1 METAQVETSQ
11 QVIPKS
17 QIDLSSSDDSQGPK
31 SNDQTVATVRW
42 LLQFLAELE
51 GEPFSHRRFQSATLL
66 ANLFAEAEEKYLL
79 CQDEIDLECPDFN
92 ERMSRAIGKLTELF
106 PDSSSEI
113 EALAQPSEEPPTVAE
128 LQSLLLACQTLSELK
143 ALKQKSPSQR
153 QRVNQA
159 YKGLDVEQQL
169 KIDGISATAVP
180 HQVFKYTG
188 PTIQRDGQKLAKGAL
203 VFIDPNANVRHCA
216 GYVPVWLMRGLELG
230 WQKAIS
236 VSREFL
242 TLVEKATTVA
252 VEVVEGEQG
261 TLLDS
266 LG

>member
-1 METAQVETSQ
+1 MTHRGGSPVTREPDPVPPSGDGGINEETFSSTDGETS
-11 QVIPKS
+11 
-17 QIDLSSSDDSQGPK
+17 
-31 SNDQTVATVRW
+31 
-42 LLQFLAELE
+42 
-51 GEPFSHRRFQSATLL
+51 
-66 ANLFAEAEEKYLL
+66 
-79 CQDEIDLECPDFN
+79 
-92 ERMSRAIGKLTELF
+92 
-106 PDSSSEI
+106 
-113 EALAQPSEEPPTVAE
+113 EALRRQKAADESAGVEVPTLEE
-128 LQSLLLACQTLSELK
+128 LQALLLACQTLSELK

-153 QRVNQA
+153 QRVNEA

-188 PTIQRDGQKLAKGAL
+188 ATIQRDGQKLATGAL

-230 WQKAIS
+230 WQKAYS

-242 TLVEKATTVA
+242 TLVEKATTAA
-252 VEVVEGEQG
+252 VEVVGGEQG